1 MELSA
6 TEKRNRPVRP
16 EGRRV
21 FHPALRNLSPL
32 ILVSALA
39 LSGCGDKP
47 PQPAAAAPPPVTVAQ
62 PVKRTVTDWDEF
74 TGRFEALEEVQVRA
88 RVGGFVNTVEFRDGA
103 IVRAG
108 DLLYTIDS
116 RPFEAVAAQ
125 AEGQLAD
132 SRAKVELAKR
142 ELDRALNLVQTS
154 AVSEQTVDQ
163 RRQALQAAHAA
174 EMQADGALKAAKLNI
189 EFTHVLAPMTGRV
202 GRHLVS
208 PGNLVQGSEG
218 NATLLTSIVTLD
230 PIYIYFDVDEATYL
244 KNNRLWFE
252 GKRPSSR
259 DTPNPVEVALTG
271 EDKPSKEGKMDF
283 LDNRLDVSTGTLRS
297 RAIIPNKDFSILP
310 GQFGRVRLIGSSPYE
325 ALLLPDTAIATD
337 QSRKIVFVVKDD
349 NTVEARAVKLGPLDE
364 GLRVVREGL
373 KAEDR
378 VIVDGIQRARVGAKV
393 TPQTRA
399 GRWQVM
405 NLGRLSIN
413 QPILAMVLSIVLLI
427 VGAIAYTTLPVSE
440 YPQVVPPTVVVTT
453 QYPGATA
460 QTVSDTVAA
469 PIEQEINGVED
480 MLYLYSQATSNGN
493 LTITVTFKLGTD
505 LDKAQVL
512 VQNRVA
518 IAQPRLPEE
527 VQRNGVVTRKNS
539 PDILMVVFMLSPD
552 DSFDQLYISNYALLQ
567 VRDELL
573 RLDGIGDIQMFGAR
587 DYSMRLWL
595 DPDRIATLGTDLG
608 RGDRCDPRAKP
619 ADHGRADRRAA
630 DRRPRIPAQSHL
642 HRPAE
647 RSEAVRGHRGQGR
660 RRRPHGA
667 AA

>member
-1 MELSA
+1 L
-6 TEKRNRPVRP
+6 
-16 EGRRV
+16 
-21 FHPALRNLSPL
+21 HPSFRSLSPL
-32 ILVSALA
+32 ILGSALA

-47 PQPAAAAPPPVTVAQ
+47 PQPAAAAPPSVTVAQ

-142 ELDRALNLVQTS
+142 ELDRALSLVQTS
-154 AVSEQTVDQ
+154 AVSEQVVDQ

-202 GRHLVS
+202 SRHLVS

-218 NATLLTSIVTLD
+218 SATLLTSIVTLD

-271 EDKPSKEGKMDF
+271 ESKPSKEGKMDF

-349 NTVEARAVKLGPLDE
+349 NTVEARPVQLGPLDE

-393 TPQTRA
+393 TPHTAPA
-399 GRWQVM
+399 G
-405 NLGRLSIN
+405 GKS
-413 QPILAMVLSIVLLI
+413 
-427 VGAIAYTTLPVSE
+427 
-440 YPQVVPPTVVVTT
+440 
-453 QYPGATA
+453 
-460 QTVSDTVAA
+460 
-469 PIEQEINGVED
+469 
-480 MLYLYSQATSNGN
+480 
-493 LTITVTFKLGTD
+493 
-505 LDKAQVL
+505 
-512 VQNRVA
+512 
-518 IAQPRLPEE
+518 
-527 VQRNGVVTRKNS
+527 
-539 PDILMVVFMLSPD
+539 
-552 DSFDQLYISNYALLQ
+552 
-567 VRDELL
+567 
-573 RLDGIGDIQMFGAR
+573 
-587 DYSMRLWL
+587 
-595 DPDRIATLGTDLG
+595 
-608 RGDRCDPRAKP
+608 
-619 ADHGRADRRAA
+619 
-630 DRRPRIPAQSHL
+630 
-642 HRPAE
+642 
-647 RSEAVRGHRGQGR
+647 
-660 RRRPHGA
+660 
-667 AA
+667 